1 MTGSRS
7 PGYDLRMSS
16 RKGSLPLVMLEDV
29 VLARERRLLRGVS
42 WQLCEGELWAVVGP
56 NGAGKTTLLRVL
68 GGELPV
74 STGEVCYSFRG
85 RSGARGRRRTEADP
99 HDQILQVS
107 FDGQERLLQGAAG
120 YAQSCWHALEDA
132 AVSSGREVLGAPW
145 RTARGR
151 RLVQALRPCAVA
163 GLSCDRALQR

>member
-1 MTGSRS
+1 M
-7 PGYDLRMSS
+7 
-16 RKGSLPLVMLEDV
+16 MLEDV

-85 RSGARGRRRTEADP
+85 RLAARGRRRTEADP
-99 HDQILQVS
+99 HDQIL
-107 FDGQERLLQGAAG
+107 
-120 YAQSCWHALEDA
+120 
-132 AVSSGREVLGAPW
+132 
-145 RTARGR
+145 
-151 RLVQALRPCAVA
+151 
-163 GLSCDRALQR
+163 